1 MGVEIVANSGDTRY
15 VPVIAGERWSTEI
28 VRSLIYARKQ
38 ILEWREIPDAVL
50 EADTDALVR
59 PFAVARCDLD
69 VAFLRH
75 DLGRPMRLG
84 HAARVLDRRVL
95 TDLGRRPFT
104 GPFPFG
110 HECVAEVVRTGGEVR
125 SVTPGDAVIVPFQI
139 SCGRCKA
146 CSQGLTAACG
156 TNRRT
161 PISMY
166 GLGTA
171 TGGWGGTMSDLLRVP
186 HADHMLVQVPDGV
199 DPVALA
205 SASDNIPDGW
215 RSVAAPLARFPGAP
229 VLVLGGRA
237 RSVGLYAAASA
248 LALDAERVDY
258 IDSSQERL
266 SIAATLGAT
275 PLTRIG
281 RRGWPRLSSTAR
293 YPIVVDAS
301 GERGALH
308 HALRSLAPGG
318 VCTSVA
324 PYFES
329 GTRLP
334 LWTMYVNQASFVTG
348 LANARAELPAVLD
361 AVTAGRLRPELVTRV
376 VADWSDAP
384 QALLD
389 PTTKVVVRRARA
401 YKPSDA
407 KDDWNVSQPVAGR
420 LGR

>member
-1 MGVEIVANSGDTRY
+1 M
-15 VPVIAGERWSTEI
+15 
-28 VRSLIYARKQ
+28 
-38 ILEWREIPDAVL
+38 
-50 EADTDALVR
+50 
-59 PFAVARCDLD
+59 
-69 VAFLRH
+69 
-75 DLGRPMRLG
+75 
-84 HAARVLDRRVL
+84 L

-139 SCGRCKA
+139 SCGRCTA

-156 TNRRT
+156 TDRRT

-186 HADHMLVQVPDGV
+186 HADHMLVRVPEGV

-248 LALDAERVDY
+248 LALGAERVDY
-258 IDSSQERL
+258 LDSSRERL
-266 SIAATLGAT
+266 SIAAALGAT

-281 RRGWPRLSSTAR
+281 RPGWPRPGSTAR

-301 GERGALH
+301 GERGALR
-308 HALRSLAPGG
+308 HALRSLTPGG

-361 AVTAGRLRPELVTRV
+361 AVTAGRLRPELVTGV

-384 QALLD
+384 RALLD

-401 YKPSDA
+401 HT
-407 KDDWNVSQPVAGR
+407 R
-420 LGR
+420 